1 MLRGVGAFVMYDMG
15 NSVFSIV
22 DPILHAE
29 NKKKKNSKLLKVYQY
44 FGIEDMVINV
54 AAMVHDEARTD
65 RQFSF
70 MKNGFSVNN
79 NRYFSV
85 QSIRESEV
93 LVLTANDID
102 FLKRDFPISSTSL
115 FQKMI

>member
-1 MLRGVGAFVMYDMG
+1 
-15 NSVFSIV
+15 
-22 DPILHAE
+22 
-29 NKKKKNSKLLKVYQY
+29 
-44 FGIEDMVINV
+44 MVINV

-115 FQKMI
+115 FQKMIQQTKDLLKDHLYALQHFKEDKYTIRRFRTLTKTERNKTTNDINMPL

>member
-1 MLRGVGAFVMYDMG
+1 MY
-15 NSVFSIV
+15 S
-22 DPILHAE
+22 
-29 NKKKKNSKLLKVYQY
+29 Y

-54 AAMVHDEARTD
+54 AAVVHDEAREGNE
-65 RQFSF
+65 FSF
-70 MKNGFSVNN
+70 AKNGFSVHN

-85 QSIRESEV
+85 QSIKESEV

>member
-1 MLRGVGAFVMYDMG
+1 M
-15 NSVFSIV
+15 
-22 DPILHAE
+22 
-29 NKKKKNSKLLKVYQY
+29 YQY
-44 FGIEDMVINV
+44 FGIEDMVIN
-54 AAMVHDEARTD
+54 AAALVHDEARKGNE
-65 RQFSF
+65 FSF

-115 FQKMI
+115 FQKMIQ